1 VCTKPGLVNKATKT
15 WRRFSPEA
23 LSAWTN
29 ARVDMLN
36 LLASIRPKIEALGF
50 QEMMMRRLFGSRKP

>member
-1 VCTKPGLVNKATKT
+1 VTKDTKT

-23 LSAWTN
+23 PNAWTD

-36 LLASIRPKIEALGF
+36 LLMSTRPKKEVLGF
-50 QEMMMRRLFGSRKP
+50 QEMMMRRFSGPRKP